1 MTDHLTCDDVLPLVE
16 PIAAGELEVAANARA
31 HFESC
36 PRCASALATARRI
49 ESALSSREAPAA
61 PARFSNTVLLR
72 IRRERWQSEQKVDR
86 LFNAAIVFAVLLV
99 GGGIAALFN
108 VEAMLAGA
116 AAAWRMFAA
125 VSGEA
130 VTKAVPSLATYVA
143 SAGLFVSALVTWW
156 WAERRLS
163 L

>member
-1 MTDHLTCDDVLPLVE
+1 MTDHLICDDVLPLVE
-16 PIAAGELEVAANARA
+16 PIAAGDLEVDPRARA

-36 PRCASALATARRI
+36 PRCASALASARRI
-49 ESALSSREAPAA
+49 EAALSAREAPAA
-61 PARFSNTVLLR
+61 PPRFTNAVLLR
-72 IRRERWQSEQKVDR
+72 IRRERWQSEQHVDR
-86 LFNAAIVFAVLLV
+86 LFNVAIVVALLLMA
-99 GGGIAALFN
+99 GGITAIFN
-108 VEAMLAGA
+108 VDALLAGA
-116 AAAWRMFAA
+116 AAAWRMAAA

-130 VTKAVPSLATYVA
+130 VTRAAPSFTTYVA